1 MAKPVLLT
9 VDDDAEVLRAV
20 ERDLRRE
27 YGNRFRVLRANS
39 GESALDALRQLK
51 LRNDPVALLLV
62 DQRMPRMSG
71 VEFIERANAIYPE
84 AKRALLT
91 AYADTEA
98 AIGAINKARVDYYL
112 MKPWDPPEENFYP
125 ALNDLLDDWLA
136 SFRPPFEW
144 IRVLGHRFES
154 LRPHS
159 ELRRSLADSVA
170 QPTPA
175 GSHRIGRL
183 SGSSV
188 EAVRGLLLL
197 SESGLPPSR

>member
-1 MAKPVLLT
+1 LKRNGAMAKPVLLT
-9 VDDDAEVLRAV
+9 VDDDAEVLRAI

-71 VEFIERANAIYPE
+71 VEFIEQANTIYPE

-112 MKPWDPPEENFYP
+112 MKD
-125 ALNDLLDDWLA
+125 ACA
-136 SFRPPFEW
+136 
-144 IRVLGHRFES
+144 RVKIMLQISDHRVR
-154 LRPHS
+154 LK
-159 ELRRSLADSVA
+159 
-170 QPTPA
+170 
-175 GSHRIGRL
+175 RI
-183 SGSSV
+183 V
-188 EAVRGLLLL
+188 M
-197 SESGLPPSR
+197 